1 VNCPA
6 VRDRLPE
13 HALGVAD
20 HHDVHA
26 IERHLAWC
34 AACRKEA
41 NCQIDRWS
49 AFRESGR
56 TNEGNVMPSIPQLAL
71 THGQARWLLKNLS
84 MFEGRDEKAIDTY
97 MKSLLSIG
105 VETGPRIGV
114 QKGPPSTE
122 AGPPCQTAL
131 EGGRPRAL
139 GDRGS
144 GARFE
149 FRREA

>member
-1 VNCPA
+1 VAEKGSRYSDALRIA
-6 VRDRLPE
+6 V
-13 HALGVAD
+13 V
-20 HHDVHA
+20 
-26 IERHLAWC
+26 

-56 TNEGNVMPSIPQLAL
+56 TNEGNVMPSVPQLAL